1 MSIETF
7 VLWAFGVLCGAAAMW
22 FFHAYE
28 ESKELAG
35 VNTDKNGGGGGGPK
49 EPL

>member
-28 ESKELAG
+28 ETKGDSLVE
-35 VNTDKNGGGGGGPK
+35 TQRDGGKGEEK
-49 EPL
+49 